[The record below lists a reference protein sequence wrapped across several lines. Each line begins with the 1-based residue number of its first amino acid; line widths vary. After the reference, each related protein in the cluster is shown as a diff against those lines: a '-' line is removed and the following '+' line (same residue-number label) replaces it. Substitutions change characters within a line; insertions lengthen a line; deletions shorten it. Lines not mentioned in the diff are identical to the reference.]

1 MLGDNTHITFN
12 TYMIQSSIWKPKTK
26 GMLELMYVYHV
37 KIITSLRVL
46 HGRFFSVPISLV
58 KTSYFQQNVL

>member
-26 GMLELMYVYHV
+26 GMLELMYVFPCQNYH
-37 KIITSLRVL
+37 KPQSA
-46 HGRFFSVPISLV
+46 SW
-58 KTSYFQQNVL
+58 